1 MHPIRPV
8 FIILKNQQHVNQNLA
23 LGMRSSIL
31 IDLLLRKFYERMKE
45 FIFLFRGGKT
55 TDATDAELL
64 THENAW
70 DDWMI
75 ALEQRDVLIDGMP
88 MKDDAVIVDGD
99 SEKRGEETG
108 DYSVTGYLI
117 LEAKDLDAAVAL
129 TKGCPIFEFGG
140 SIEVRPLD
148 TDIED

>member
-1 MHPIRPV
+1 M
-8 FIILKNQQHVNQNLA
+8 Q
-23 LGMRSSIL
+23 
-31 IDLLLRKFYERMKE
+31 KFYERMKE

-75 ALEQRDVLIDGMP
+75 ALEQREVLIDGMP
-88 MKDDAVIVDGD
+88 LKDDAVIVDGD

-117 LEAKDLDAAVAL
+117 LDAKDIDDAVSL

-148 TDIED
+148 TEIED

>member
-1 MHPIRPV
+1 
-8 FIILKNQQHVNQNLA
+8 
-23 LGMRSSIL
+23 
-31 IDLLLRKFYERMKE
+31 MKE

-55 TDATDAELL
+55 TEASDAELIA
-64 THENAW
+64 HENAW

-88 MKDDAVIVDGD
+88 VKDEAVIVDGQ

-148 TDIED
+148 SEIED